1 LPFLLVDLKGIRAIT
16 LNKTELFH
24 VFFIYQ
30 EIFIRKYVLVKYQSC
45 PICRR
50 GK

>member
-1 LPFLLVDLKGIRAIT
+1 LPFLLVDLKGIRAITT

-30 EIFIRKYVLVKYQSC
+30 EIFIRK
-45 PICRR
+45 
-50 GK
+50 

>member
-1 LPFLLVDLKGIRAIT
+1 MPKRSIFKSSIQESTLKLT

-30 EIFIRKYVLVKYQSC
+30 EIFIRKYVLEK
-45 PICRR
+45 
-50 GK
+50 